1 MKNPFESNWT
11 NDNNGVPLNSPEV
24 DRLISVKPSK
34 RQLSLAEKPFYL
46 FMHFGMNTATGRE
59 WGVGTEKATDFTIK
73 KINAAQW
80 VRCAKSSGATGII
93 LTCKHHDGFCLWE
106 TEYSS
111 FSVKYSDF
119 KGDIV
124 KMVSDEC
131 HKAGLDFGVYLSP
144 WDMHEPT
151 YGTPDYNDYFCNQL
165 TELLTNYG
173 EISEVWFDGAKGAD
187 AKAFEYDWQRY
198 YKLIREL
205 QPGANIAVCGHDIRW
220 VGNEGGRTR
229 KSEFSVVPSYLTL
242 AETVSK
248 KSQHAT
254 TDAGAMKKR
263 TSTDEDLGSRDFLR
277 DCSELCWYPAEVDVS
292 IRKGWFYSPKSN
304 LTVKSPSKLF
314 KLYLNSV
321 GNNCTLLLN
330 VPPSNK
336 GIIHV
341 NDAFALRGLGN
352 KIREMYSKPVIVEKF
367 GMLKDTD
374 GVIDFN
380 FDSEKKIKYVML
392 KEDIRYSQRVEAFDI
407 FLRKENGNY
416 VHVYSGTVIGSL
428 KIAKTGGK
436 KCVGARVIIRQSRS
450 TPVISEIGFYE

>member
-34 RQLSLAEKPFYL
+34 RQLSLTEKPFYL

-205 QPGANIAVCGHDIRW
+205 QPGANIAVCGPDIRW

-248 KSQHAT
+248 KSQHT
-254 TDAGAMKKR
+254 TSDAGAMKKR

-277 DCSELCWYPAEVDVS
+277 DCPELCWYPAEVDVS

-380 FDSEKKIKYVML
+380 FDSEKKIKYIML

>member
-73 KINAAQW
+73 KINTAQW

-131 HKAGLDFGVYLSP
+131 HKARLDFGVYLSP

-205 QPGANIAVCGHDIRW
+205 QPGANIAVCGPDIRW

-277 DCSELCWYPAEVDVS
+277 DCPELCWYPAEVDVS